1 MMPFIA
7 IILLA
12 ISLLFA
18 GGQQFTAQN
27 YGGAVMEYR
36 TADRTNKVIPPVD
49 LKVPAVTET
58 ATFALG

>member
-1 MMPFIA
+1 MMPLIT

-18 GGQQFTAQN
+18 GGQEFAVQDD
-27 YGGAVMEYR
+27 GGAIMNR
-36 TADRTNKVIPPVD
+36 TPEIMNKDIPPVD
-49 LKVPAVTET
+49 LKVPAVIET